1 MCSLF
6 LITIRLYVKK
16 NYFCKVLSQFLKMSN
31 LVIVESPAK
40 ASTIEKILGKDF
52 KVVSSYGHIRDLE
65 KKNMG
70 IDLKG
75 SFEPQYCVSADKKKI
90 LQSLIKESKKSN
102 TIWLATD
109 EDREGEAI
117 AWHLFESLELQDK
130 NVNRIVFHEI
140 TASAIK
146 KAVANPRS
154 IDINLVNA
162 QQARRILDRIV
173 GFKLSP
179 ILWKKVKSGLSAG
192 RVQSVAVRLIVEREK
207 KISVFKPIK
216 SFQISADFFAKNSE
230 SFNAIMLNDVIEKNT
245 AKSLLES
252 FVNKKFIIN
261 SIDTKPSFS
270 APSSP
275 FTTSILQQ
283 VASSRLGFSVA
294 RTMSVAQKFYE
305 SGHITYMR
313 TDSTNLSKDSMNAIE
328 SYIVSNYGLDY
339 YKARKYSTKTK
350 VAQEAHEAIRPTQF
364 NNLICGK
371 DDAQKRL
378 YQLIWERTICSQ
390 MSDAVIDK
398 TIVSINVPN
407 KENSVFQAKGQI
419 VKFDG
424 YLKVQKQ
431 LMSSQKKDKLLPN
444 LKEGDSLDYKS
455 IVAKEKYSKPPS
467 RFTEASLVKKLEEL
481 GIGRPSTYAPTISTI
496 QKREYVVK
504 DDVEGRK
511 IDHAHLILEQNNVIE
526 KTVLD
531 LIGSEKKKLLP
542 TEIGRLTT
550 EFLVEHFKDILE
562 YNFTAKVES
571 QFDDVA
577 MGKKEW
583 KNLIKTFYTQFEP
596 TVLNADQNSDKI
608 TGQRE
613 LGVDPNTGK
622 NIYVRLGKYGPIVQM
637 GDVVE
642 GEDKPKYAKLRKGQS
657 IDLINLEMALELFK
671 LPRTVGVIVNKD
683 VIVSE
688 GKYGPYVRYDNNFVS
703 LGDLDPMTITLEE
716 CVKLIEK
723 KREFDK
729 QKIINSFN
737 FDNTNIQV
745 CNGKYGPY
753 IKYNK
758 KNYKIPKETDPHKL
772 TKDDC
777 LNLIQK
783 SSKK

>member
-1 MCSLF
+1 
-6 LITIRLYVKK
+6 
-16 NYFCKVLSQFLKMSN
+16 MSN

-90 LQSLIKESKKSN
+90 LHSLIKESKKSN

-117 AWHLFESLELQDK
+117 AWHLFETLELHDK

-140 TASAIK
+140 TASAIT
-146 KAVANPRS
+146 KAVANPRD

-173 GFKLSP
+173 GFKISP

-216 SFQISADFFAKNSE
+216 SFQITADFLVKNSE
-230 SFNAIMLNDVIEKNT
+230 SFNAIMLNDVSEKNT

-252 FVNKKFIIN
+252 FVNTKFIVD

-275 FTTSILQQ
+275 FTTSSLQQ
-283 VASSRLGFSVA
+283 VASSRLGFSVS
-294 RTMSVAQKFYE
+294 RTMSVAQKLYE

-313 TDSTNLSKDSMNAIE
+313 TDSTNLSKDSMSAIE
-328 SYIVSNYGLDY
+328 SYVISNYGANY
-339 YKARKYSTKTK
+339 FKARKYSTKTK

-371 DDAQKRL
+371 DDAQKKL
-378 YQLIWERTICSQ
+378 YRLIWERTICSQ
-390 MSDAVIDK
+390 MSNAVIDK
-398 TIVSINVPN
+398 TIMNINVAN
-407 KENSVFQAKGQI
+407 KENSIFQAKGQI
-419 VKFDG
+419 IKFDG

-431 LMSSQKKDKLLPN
+431 FASSQKDKLLPS
-444 LKEGDSLDYKS
+444 LKEGDSLDFKS
-455 IVAKEKYSKPPS
+455 IIAKEKYSKPPS

-504 DDVEGRK
+504 DDVEGRE
-511 IDHAHLILEQNNVIE
+511 IDHAHLILEQNSVIE
-526 KTVLD
+526 KTVVD
-531 LIGSEKKKLLP
+531 LIGSEKKKLSP
-542 TEIGRLTT
+542 TEIGKLTT

-562 YNFTAKVES
+562 YNFTAKIES

-583 KNLIKTFYTQFEP
+583 KNLIKTFYAQFEP
-596 TVLNADQNSDKI
+596 TVLNADQNSEKI

-637 GDVVE
+637 GDIIE
-642 GEDKPKYAKLRKGQS
+642 GGDKPKYAKLRKGQS
-657 IDLINLEMALELFK
+657 IDLINLDMALELFK
-671 LPRTVGVIVNKD
+671 LPRTIGAIDNKD
-683 VIVSE
+683 IIVSE

-703 LGDLDPMTITLEE
+703 LGDLDPMTVTLEE

-737 FDNTNIQV
+737 SDDAIIQV